1 MTSPSGLFALVRA
14 AVARLN
20 AIPYSALALI
30 ARAATFT
37 VFWRAGAQ
45 KLLDWPG
52 TLSLFANEY
61 RVPLLAPDV
70 AAIMA
75 ATLELSGSVMILL
88 GLLTRASALALLG
101 MVLVIQVFV
110 YPSAWPDHIQWLAF
124 MAFLVARGPGALSLD
139 HVIGRFIP
147 SAPRP
152 MTARG

>member
-1 MTSPSGLFALVRA
+1 MTSPRNPFALARA

-37 VFWRAGAQ
+37 VFWRAGTQ

-61 RVPLLAPDV
+61 RVPLLPPDI
-70 AAIMA
+70 AAVMA
-75 ATLELSGSVMILL
+75 ATLELSGSVLIIL
-88 GLLTRASALALLG
+88 GLLTRVSALALLG

-110 YPSAWPDHIQWLAF
+110 YPRAWPDHIQWLAF
-124 MAFLVARGPGALSLD
+124 MALLVARGPGAFSLD
-139 HVIGRFIP
+139 HLIGRFLTL
-147 SAPRP
+147 APRP